1 LLAVE
6 PPIDGATIGGQ
17 LAAAAREAGA
27 FALQKFRSP
36 LKSWTKGTGAS
47 PVSEVDIA
55 VDDMLRARLTAIDPR
70 IAWLSEESVD
80 DPARLSAQYVWV
92 VDPID
97 GTRAFLAGRNDWV
110 IAAALVRHGRPLAA
124 AIFAPV
130 DDILFLA
137 AAGKGTTVNGRAV
150 SANDGEGLEGARA
163 AGPKRY
169 LDAVSAAQPR
179 LEALPKVHSLALRL
193 ARVADGTLDVA
204 FAGENSHDWDVAAA
218 DLVVHEAGGALTSI
232 DGRPLT
238 YNRPNP
244 VHPALVA
251 AGRVRHEVVLQLMR
265 GRQAAF
271 A

>member
-1 LLAVE
+1 MPAVD
-6 PPIDGATIGGQ
+6 PPIDGATIGGR

-110 IAAALVRHGRPLAA
+110 IAAALVRHGCR
-124 AIFAPV
+124 
-130 DDILFLA
+130 
-137 AAGKGTTVNGRAV
+137 
-150 SANDGEGLEGARA
+150 S
-163 AGPKRY
+163 
-169 LDAVSAAQPR
+169 QPR
-179 LEALPKVHSLALRL
+179 SLPRSTTSCSWRRPER
-193 ARVADGTLDVA
+193 AR
-204 FAGENSHDWDVAAA
+204 
-218 DLVVHEAGGALTSI
+218 
-232 DGRPLT
+232 R
-238 YNRPNP
+238 
-244 VHPALVA
+244 
-251 AGRVRHEVVLQLMR
+251 
-265 GRQAAF
+265 
-271 A
+271 